1 MYKPLPNYLTIRVS
15 GIEGL
20 GLFATEKIEQGT
32 NFGVCHIPN
41 EDYENGYIRTP
52 LGGFINHSDIPNC
65 TLVPVPINPSL
76 DLSNYKTV
84 SVPQWVDSGVKGVD
98 IVLAL
103 VTKQLIVANT
113 ELTTYYSLYNISEE
127 ETL

>member
-1 MYKPLPNYLTIRVS
+1 MYKPLPNYLTIRNS

-52 LGGFINHSDIPNC
+52 LGGFINHSDNPNVVKMEIINDQRYHLIATREIDEGEEITVKY
-65 TLVPVPINPSL
+65 TLYDVGS
-76 DLSNYKTV
+76 
-84 SVPQWVDSGVKGVD
+84 
-98 IVLAL
+98 
-103 VTKQLIVANT
+103 
-113 ELTTYYSLYNISEE
+113 
-127 ETL
+127 